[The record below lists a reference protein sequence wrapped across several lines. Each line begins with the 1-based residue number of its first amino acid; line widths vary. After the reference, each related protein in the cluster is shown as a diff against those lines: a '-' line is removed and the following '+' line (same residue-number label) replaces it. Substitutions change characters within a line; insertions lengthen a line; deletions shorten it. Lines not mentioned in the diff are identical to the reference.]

1 MKKFLLV
8 MMALLSIFGMSVK
21 AQSFEFQYQGESVQD
36 GDTVTIKAET
46 NVFGELSCE
55 TNPSANPNNGLVLR
69 IPETMK
75 GRVNAQLEILNN
87 TLNARMVQWCMGEE
101 CIMVGNNTSLTKAF
115 DAKEIITVLLEASN
129 IQGSGSLMAKL
140 SVSLNG
146 QSRVVFVQFTN
157 GDTTGIHRMQQTSA
171 SQRVYGLNGQ
181 LLSHGKG
188 LSKGICIVNGNK
200 VVIK

>member
-21 AQSFEFQYQGESVQD
+21 AQSLEFQYQGESVQD
-36 GDTVTIKAET
+36 GATVTIKAET

-69 IPETMK
+69 ISETST
-75 GRVNAQLEILNN
+75 GTVQAQLEVIEN
-87 TLNARMVQWCMGEE
+87 TLNAKIIQWCMGGE
-101 CIMVGNNTSLTKAF
+101 CIMLGNKTLLTKTF
-115 DAKEIITVLLEASN
+115 DATDNAQVLLEASN

-157 GDTTGIHRMQQTSA
+157 GNTTGIHRMQQTPA
-171 SQRVYGLNGQ
+171 PQRIYGLNGQ

-188 LSKGICIVNGNK
+188 LPKGICIVNGNK

>member
-1 MKKFLLV
+1 MLMKKFLLV

-55 TNPSANPNNGLVLR
+55 TNPSANNGLVLR

-157 GDTTGIHRMQQTSA
+157 GDTTGIHRMQQTPA
-171 SQRVYGLNGQ
+171 PQRVYSLNGQ

>member
-21 AQSFEFQYQGESVQD
+21 AQSFEFQYQGESVQ
-36 GDTVTIKAET
+36 V
-46 NVFGELSCE
+46 GELSCE

-115 DAKEIITVLLEASN
+115 DAKEIVTVLLEASN

-188 LSKGICIVNGNK
+188 LPKGICIVNGNK